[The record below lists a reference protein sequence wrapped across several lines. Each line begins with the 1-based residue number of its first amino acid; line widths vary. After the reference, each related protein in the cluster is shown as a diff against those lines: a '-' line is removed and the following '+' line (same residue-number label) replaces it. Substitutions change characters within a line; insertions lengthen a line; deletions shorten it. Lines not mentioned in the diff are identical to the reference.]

1 MTGAA
6 VVASV
11 AGALA
16 AGALVELAAL
26 RGARAGWL
34 SGAGA
39 RGLAGPAAHGPVARG
54 LAFVARVGRRLG
66 APAASGDL
74 HARLAAA
81 GRPLGLRVADVTAIK
96 AGAAALAVAL
106 AVPFGGALPGRLAL
120 LAPVALPAAAFLV
133 PDWWLRRRARARGRV
148 MEAELPDLLDLLR
161 VALAAGLAL
170 DRALAEVAHRDRG
183 LLAREWRTAAGEI
196 ALGVGRERALVALL
210 TRCPCPGMATL
221 VAAVGR
227 AGRHGAPLADALRA
241 QARETRAARAR
252 QLAEQAARAAPKIQ
266 LVVAL
271 LLVPSVLLLVA
282 AALLATLTS

>member
-148 MEAELPDLLDLLR
+148 M
-161 VALAAGLAL
+161 
-170 DRALAEVAHRDRG
+170 
-183 LLAREWRTAAGEI
+183 
-196 ALGVGRERALVALL
+196 
-210 TRCPCPGMATL
+210 
-221 VAAVGR
+221 
-227 AGRHGAPLADALRA
+227 
-241 QARETRAARAR
+241 
-252 QLAEQAARAAPKIQ
+252 
-266 LVVAL
+266 
-271 LLVPSVLLLVA
+271 
-282 AALLATLTS
+282 